1 MRPDSKRIKKI
12 EKIKQEYN
20 KKRSINTSN
29 RRNDEESIKNSSN
42 AETILLAGLLMSRR
56 QQKNMV
62 EVTIDDTSGALSA
75 VATTDDLRNQISMLV
90 LDQMVMLEIESKKRG
105 RQDFLI
111 RSVISPEIPEHI
123 PNKSRSESYV
133 PSNFGSPYR

>member
-20 KKRSINTSN
+20 KRRSVNTSN
-29 RRNDEESIKNSSN
+29 RRNDEESRNNSSN

-62 EVTIDDTSGALSA
+62 EVTIDDMSGALLA
-75 VATTDDLRNQISMLV
+75 IATNR
-90 LDQMVMLEIESKKRG
+90 
-105 RQDFLI
+105 
-111 RSVISPEIPEHI
+111 
-123 PNKSRSESYV
+123 
-133 PSNFGSPYR
+133 